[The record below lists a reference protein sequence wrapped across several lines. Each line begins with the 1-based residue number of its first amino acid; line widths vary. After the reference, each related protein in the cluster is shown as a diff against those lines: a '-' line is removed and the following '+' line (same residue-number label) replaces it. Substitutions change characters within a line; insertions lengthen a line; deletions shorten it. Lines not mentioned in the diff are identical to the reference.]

1 MLTLRGIKAMLAAL
15 VLTVASLAL
24 AAPRSAPRDAQG
36 ETPAQKVIK
45 DPAEYKAYI
54 SALNLVDPPAQA
66 AAMEVFIVQYPD
78 SVMKI
83 DALQQ
88 AMQAYQAA
96 GDQPK
101 LQETANRILQIEPDD
116 LRAFAIVTFVERA
129 NANTPEKAAKARH
142 DGEKGLAALANWHNL
157 PGVSDADNNRMKEQM
172 TAIFAGAAGFGAL
185 QAKDYGT
192 ARGFYLRSVKIDS
205 SNLQDVY
212 QLGLACLEMNPLDK
226 NGFWYIAKA
235 ISLAKGNDT
244 AVNQMAH
251 FAKARYNKYHGND
264 DGWDQIVAA
273 AATETAPG
281 PEIAAIKPAFS
292 PQELA
297 CNALAG
303 HNSPSELSLA
313 DVEFVLRYRDAS
325 DCNREAADKVW
336 MSLLSKQTDANGEEV
351 KIKLPRAKV
360 IAATSDSIDV
370 ALTEENQQA
379 NQPDLRLI
387 LWKTLAHLP
396 ALGSSI
402 DITGVLTGYRP
413 QPFLFTMEK
422 AEFVASS
429 EKSPPHRPRPPLRK

>member
-1 MLTLRGIKAMLAAL
+1 MLALRGIKAMLAAL

-24 AAPRSAPRDAQG
+24 AVPRAAQG
-36 ETPAQKVIK
+36 EAPVQKVIK
-45 DPAEYKAYI
+45 DPAEYNAYI
-54 SALNLVDPPAQA
+54 SALNLVDPPAKA
-66 AAMEVFIVQYPD
+66 AAMEAFIAEYPD

-96 GDQPK
+96 GEQPK

-116 LRAFAIVTFVERA
+116 LRALAIVTFIERA

-142 DGEKGLAALANWHNL
+142 HGEKGLAGLANWHNL
-157 PGVSDADNNRMKEQM
+157 PGASDADSNRMKEQM

-185 QAKDYGT
+185 QAKDYAT

-226 NGFWYIAKA
+226 NGFWYVAKA
-235 ISLAKGNDT
+235 IHLARGNDA

-251 FAKARYNKYHGND
+251 YAKARYNKYHGSD

-273 AATETAPG
+273 AATESAPG

-292 PQELA
+292 RQELA

-313 DVEFVLRYRDAS
+313 DVEFILRYRDAS
-325 DCNREAADKVW
+325 DCNREAADRVW
-336 MSLLSKQTDANGEEV
+336 MSLLGKQTDANGDEV

-379 NQPDLRLI
+379 NQADLRLI
-387 LWKTLAHLP
+387 LWKTLSHLP
-396 ALGSSI
+396 APGSSI
-402 DITGVLTGYRP
+402 DITGILTGYRP

-422 AEFVASS
+422 AEFVASG
-429 EKSPPHRPRPPLRK
+429 EKSLPNRPHPPVRR